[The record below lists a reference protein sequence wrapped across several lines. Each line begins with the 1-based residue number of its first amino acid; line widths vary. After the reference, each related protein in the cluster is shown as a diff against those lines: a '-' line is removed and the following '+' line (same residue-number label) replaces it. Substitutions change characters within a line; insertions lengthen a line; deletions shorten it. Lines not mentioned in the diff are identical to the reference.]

1 MSSRSRT
8 QPPAKRKT
16 WRASLILKH
25 GRIPGTEEAASR
37 SAAEAAAV
45 KTFQLSEDQRKRLVV
60 QEQG

>member
-8 QPPAKRKT
+8 PAPAKKKT

-25 GRIPGTEEAASR
+25 GRILGTVEAASR
-37 SAAEAAAV
+37 QAAEAEAV
-45 KTFQLSEDQRKRLVV
+45 KIFQLRADQRRRLVL